1 MAQAASSS
9 LPLSRTSR
17 KIKPKVDP
25 NFEYD
30 YVQQRIDQLDRELA
44 ASGLSTRVSLVPS
57 SPGHPSIPLRQ
68 MTESPATSQAAD
80 LTAQTISSELQL
92 AQLQRD
98 TLALELEVL
107 KLCTAA
113 AETKFTDGADPSK
126 SGNYP
131 RIVVIDRLRDHL
143 TSLAFAES
151 TRKNMQSHLNV
162 RDAAT
167 IFFKHSDLRT
177 STPQLTT
184 LYYFGWGRIP
194 FW

>member
-9 LPLSRTSR
+9 LPLRRTSR

-25 NFEYD
+25 DFEYD

-44 ASGLSTRVSLVPS
+44 ASGLSPRVSLVPS

-107 KLCTAA
+107 IASYHRRG
-113 AETKFTDGADPSK
+113 DQV
-126 SGNYP
+126 Y
-131 RIVVIDRLRDHL
+131 
-143 TSLAFAES
+143 
-151 TRKNMQSHLNV
+151 
-162 RDAAT
+162 
-167 IFFKHSDLRT
+167 
-177 STPQLTT
+177 
-184 LYYFGWGRIP
+184 
-194 FW
+194 